1 MDEAV
6 ENTITFPV
14 VPYREEHG
22 YLARH
27 LHGGDRLTLEQAQAL
42 KGLVRGLQLRG
53 ARLDNGRAIG
63 GGGDAVAWL
72 LERIAAG
79 DSQQAPERLNAVP
92 ALSAMEASLAHIL
105 SEVTALK
112 SALLQVLV
120 PE

>member
-1 MDEAV
+1 M
-6 ENTITFPV
+6 NTIIVPV
-14 VPYREEHG
+14 VPYQEEHG

-42 KGLVRGLQLRG
+42 KGLIRGLQLRG

-63 GGGDAVAWL
+63 SGFDAVAWL

-79 DSQQAPERLNAVP
+79 EPQAPDRLNAVP
-92 ALSAMEASLAHIL
+92 ALAALEASLAHIL

-112 SALLQVLV
+112 SALLQA
-120 PE
+120 PEPE